1 MNYEI
6 IRNNSRTLKGYICN
20 VLILNKNIMK
30 NLVIGMVALLFTL
43 NSQAQNQNVK
53 SEIKTTVT
61 TNKDSKGVKETIKT
75 EEVKEVQNIEFK
87 DSNTLNKDLKD
98 TPVQV
103 TTTTKITENGV
114 IKVLDVDHSAYYNYN
129 GIKYQVTADKGGYNM
144 FLPEGQRAAIL
155 RKTSNNNYIYST
167 KNGTSYGY
175 FDTDGNL
182 ILETYD
188 IKTDNVTTTKYII
201 LQK

>member
-1 MNYEI
+1 
-6 IRNNSRTLKGYICN
+6 
-20 VLILNKNIMK
+20 MK
-30 NLVIGMVALLFTL
+30 NLVMGMIALLFTL
-43 NSQAQNQNVK
+43 NSSAQNQNVK
-53 SEIKTTVT
+53 SEVKTTVT

-114 IKVLDVDHSAYYNYN
+114 TKVLDVDHSAYYNYN
-129 GIKYQVTADKGGYNM
+129 GIKYQVTADKAGYTM
-144 FLPEGQRAAIL
+144 FLPEGERAAIL

-175 FDTDGNL
+175 FDNDGNL

-188 IKTDNVTTTKYII
+188 VKTDNVTTTKYII
-201 LQK
+201 IQK